1 MDKLIFLVLF
11 IQLLLFIACW
21 GLMRELRL
29 TAGVVEQIRKML
41 AKRQ

>member
-29 TAGVVEQIRKML
+29 MAGAVEQIRKML
-41 AKRQ
+41 AKRR

>member
-1 MDKLIFLVLF
+1 MDKLILLVLF
-11 IQLLLFIACW
+11 AQFLTFVACW

-29 TAGVVEQIRKML
+29 MAGAVEQIRKML